1 MIDGLRLAS
10 LNTPSS
16 LSSAF
21 SILGAVI
28 LGEYAVSTGWFNG
41 EVILY
46 MAFVALSNYAQPSFE
61 LGYSFKFFRMS
72 LLILIAL
79 FGPWGLVLG
88 TAAIIMLMLKIDTL
102 SGNYCYPLYP
112 YDGTKLRSLLL
123 RKPADHRHPGQ
134 KQ

>member
-28 LGEYAVSTGWFNG
+28 LRRICRQHRLDYG

-72 LLILIAL
+72 LL
-79 FGPWGLVLG
+79 F
-88 TAAIIMLMLKIDTL
+88 
-102 SGNYCYPLYP
+102 
-112 YDGTKLRSLLL
+112 
-123 RKPADHRHPGQ
+123 
-134 KQ
+134 

>member
-1 MIDGLRLAS
+1 MPSPA
-10 LNTPSS
+10 LN
-16 LSSAF
+16 
-21 SILGAVI
+21 
-28 LGEYAVSTGWFNG
+28 W
-41 EVILY
+41 
-46 MAFVALSNYAQPSFE
+46 
-61 LGYSFKFFRMS
+61 GYSFKFFRMS